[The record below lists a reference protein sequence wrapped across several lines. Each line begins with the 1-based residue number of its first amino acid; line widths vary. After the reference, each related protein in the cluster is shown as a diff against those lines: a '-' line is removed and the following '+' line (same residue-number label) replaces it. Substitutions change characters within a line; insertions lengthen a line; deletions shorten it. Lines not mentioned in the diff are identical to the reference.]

1 MTPFLSNLEISMN
14 PLKRKSVS
22 KRGSARQ
29 FHNAHHHTKAV
40 NLAPAP
46 MRGGYRL

>member
-1 MTPFLSNLEISMN
+1 MRPV
-14 PLKRKSVS
+14 KRSGVKKGKSAASFRRNVTVT
-22 KRGSARQ
+22 RM
-29 FHNAHHHTKAV
+29 V

>member
-1 MTPFLSNLEISMN
+1 MN
-14 PLKRKSVS
+14 PLKRKAVS
-22 KRGSARQ
+22 KGKSARH

>member
-1 MTPFLSNLEISMN
+1 MN

-22 KRGSARQ
+22 KGKSARQ
-29 FHNAHHHTKAV
+29 FHSAHHRTKSV

>member
-1 MTPFLSNLEISMN
+1 MK
-14 PLKRKSVS
+14 PLHRKSVS
-22 KRGSARQ
+22 KGKSARH
-29 FHNAHHHTKAV
+29 FHNVHHHTKGV